1 MGTAALSSVS
11 LRAVLRRIGGP
22 SRWLFD
28 LDKERPMDLR
38 LLFSTFGLLFLA
50 ELGDKTQLA
59 VFTLVAR
66 HKAPIPIF
74 LGAAIALV
82 LVTALGALVGQGVAQ
97 VVPEDVIHRSAAAL
111 FILMGIL
118 IWFDVL

>member
-1 MGTAALSSVS
+1 
-11 LRAVLRRIGGP
+11 
-22 SRWLFD
+22 
-28 LDKERPMDLR
+28 MDLR
-38 LLFSTFGLLFLA
+38 LLFSTFGLIFLA

-74 LGAAIALV
+74 LGAALALV
-82 LVTALGALVGQGVAQ
+82 LVTALGAAVGQGVAQ
-97 VVPEDVIHRSAAAL
+97 VVPEDIIHRGAAAL

>member
-1 MGTAALSSVS
+1 
-11 LRAVLRRIGGP
+11 
-22 SRWLFD
+22 
-28 LDKERPMDLR
+28 MDLR

-82 LVTALGALVGQGVAQ
+82 LVTAIGALVGQGVSQ
-97 VVPEDVIHRSAAAL
+97 VVPQEVIHRGAAAL

>member
-1 MGTAALSSVS
+1 
-11 LRAVLRRIGGP
+11 
-22 SRWLFD
+22 
-28 LDKERPMDLR
+28 MDLK
-38 LLFSTFGLLFLA
+38 LLLSTFGLIFLA

-82 LVTALGALVGQGVAQ
+82 LVTALGAVVGQGVAQ
-97 VVPEDVIHRSAAAL
+97 IVPEDVIHRGAAAL